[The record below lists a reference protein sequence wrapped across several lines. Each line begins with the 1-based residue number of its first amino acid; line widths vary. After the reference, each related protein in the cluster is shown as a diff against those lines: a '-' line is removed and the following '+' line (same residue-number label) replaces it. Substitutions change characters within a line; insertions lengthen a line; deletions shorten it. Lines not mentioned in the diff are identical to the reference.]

1 MAFLAGDSIKTA
13 RSSTVKSKP
22 RTVWGT
28 PKKTGGTGVAAS
40 PGVGRTDAL
49 GRTGFGSRSVA
60 SLPNPITSFD
70 HSPAGRKMIADY
82 TRPSSTGDGG
92 GGTGTGGGGG
102 GGGGSTGG
110 GGTNTSVT
118 DSDKEAKEAKEAQ
131 DAEAV
136 ALNAT
141 LDAIAAQY
149 GMTRKQLLADQGE
162 AGRQYRMAVA
172 GLRRERNA
180 NMESVFDSMAARGIL
195 QSGETLENTNAVQAG
210 FAEQQAQAR
219 GNRAYTATNVAAQL
233 AALGPQQAAEE
244 ATAKASSAR
253 TKLDLEQ
260 MRALA
265 GL

>member
-1 MAFLAGDSIKTA
+1 MGLADGRDIKAA

-28 PKKTGGTGVAAS
+28 PKKTGYVGAS
-40 PGVGRTDAL
+40 RTDSL
-49 GRTGFGSRSVA
+49 GRTGFGSRTVA
-60 SLPNPITSFD
+60 SKPSTYSGARKITAPSTP
-70 HSPAGRKMIADY
+70 SP
-82 TRPSSTGDGG
+82 STGTGPRGTGG
-92 GGTGTGGGGG
+92 GGTGSGSGSGTGSG
-102 GGGGSTGG
+102 TG
-110 GGTNTSVT
+110 TKTSST

-141 LDAIAAQY
+141 LDAIAAEY

-233 AALGPQQAAEE
+233 AALGPQQAAAE
-244 ATAKASSAR
+244 AEAKASSAR